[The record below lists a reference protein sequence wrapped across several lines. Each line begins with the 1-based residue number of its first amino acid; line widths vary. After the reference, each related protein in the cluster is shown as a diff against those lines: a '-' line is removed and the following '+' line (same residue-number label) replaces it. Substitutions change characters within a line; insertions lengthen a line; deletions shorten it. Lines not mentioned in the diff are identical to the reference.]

1 MTDDNV
7 DGKDAK
13 ISMKRRALKVVRRY
27 DGETRTVEKAARSM
41 RNAAKFRSGR
51 PVRRRDVFAIRKG
64 SSERFGVYGF
74 GGCDILSIVGAGP
87 ELASRVD
94 GSFCIGSFGKADHTR
109 SDVLLQTLNPPNP
122 SLTQDVSERLG
133 LIDTYFTPTLF
144 EPTFPIPHQVG
155 IGEFPKNVVVL
166 STSADSS
173 RTLYR
178 NREHGFLVDPG
189 GWWLTTD
196 MGDVLNDLSAVK
208 WFASNFV
215 KARRIE
221 VDESMSNFAQIITEL
236 RDRTGAFVV
245 MMNVLTVDPG
255 SSSLDY
261 KHANSPNRVRRREFG
276 LAATEL
282 AADMDLP
289 LLDVDRMTKEMG
301 ISGQADFV
309 HYTPDQNALISREF
323 SQLLID
329 AGVV

>member
-1 MTDDNV
+1 MTDKDNPANV
-7 DGKDAK
+7 P
-13 ISMKRRALKVVRRY
+13 MKRKALKVVRRF
-27 DGETRTVEKAARSM
+27 DSETRTVEKTARSM
-41 RNAAKFRSGR
+41 RNAAKYRAGI
-51 PVRRRDVFAIRKG
+51 PVRRRGIYAVRKG
-64 SSERFGVYGF
+64 SPQKFGVYGL

-87 ELASRVD
+87 TLADRVD
-94 GSFCIGSFGKADHTR
+94 GSFCIGSFGAADRTR
-109 SDVLLQTLNPPNP
+109 SDTLLQTLDPPSP
-122 SLTQDVSERLG
+122 ELTREVSDRLG
-133 LIDTYFTPTLF
+133 LVNSYFTPTLF
-144 EPTFPIPHQVG
+144 EPDFQIPNQ
-155 IGEFPKNVVVL
+155 IGTGRFPKSVVVL

-178 NREHGFLVDPG
+178 HRDHGFLVDPG

-196 MGDVLNDLSAVK
+196 MGDVLADRSAVK

-221 VDESMSNFAQIITEL
+221 VDESMDNFAQIIAEL
-236 RDRTGAFVV
+236 RARMGAFVV

-282 AADMDLP
+282 AASMNVP
-289 LLDVDRMTKEMG
+289 LLDVDRMTKQVG

-309 HYTPDQNALISREF
+309 HYTPEQNELISLEF
-323 SQLLID
+323 ANLLID

>member
-1 MTDDNV
+1 MTDDK
-7 DGKDAK
+7 KDSK
-13 ISMKRRALKVVRRY
+13 ISMKRKALKVVRRF
-27 DGETRTVEKAARSM
+27 DGETRTVEKTARSM
-41 RNAAKFRSGR
+41 RNAAKFRAGL
-51 PVRRRDVFAIRKG
+51 PVRRRDVYAVRRG
-64 SSERFGVYGF
+64 SASKFGVYGF

-87 ELASRVD
+87 DLADRVD

-109 SDVLLQTLNPPNP
+109 SDLLLQTLNPPSI
-122 SLTQDVSERLG
+122 SLTREVSDRLG
-133 LIDTYFTPTLF
+133 LIDTYFTPALF
-144 EPTFPIPHQVG
+144 EPAFQIPNQVG
-155 IGEFPKNVVVL
+155 LGNFPKNVVVL

-178 NREHGFLVDPG
+178 HREHGFLVDPG

-221 VDESMSNFAQIITEL
+221 VEESMENFGQIITEL
-236 RDRTGAFVV
+236 RERTGAFVV
-245 MMNVLTVDPG
+245 LMNVLTVDPG

-282 AADMDLP
+282 AASMDLP

-309 HYTPDQNALISREF
+309 HYTPEQNALISREF
-323 SQLLID
+323 ARLLIEAD
-329 AGVV
+329 VV

>member
-1 MTDDNV
+1 M
-7 DGKDAK
+7 KDSSK
-13 ISMKRRALKVVRRY
+13 DTKVSMKRKALKVVRRL
-27 DGETRTVEKAARSM
+27 DGETRTVEKTARSM
-41 RNAAKFRSGR
+41 RNAAKFRAGL
-51 PVRRRDVFAIRKG
+51 PVRRRDMYAVRKG

-87 ELASRVD
+87 ELADHVD
-94 GSFCIGSFGKADHTR
+94 GSFCLGSFGKADHTR
-109 SDVLLQTLNPPNP
+109 SDLLLQTLNPPDR
-122 SLTQDVSERLG
+122 SLTHEVSERLG

-144 EPTFPIPHQVG
+144 EPTFSIPSQVAVG
-155 IGEFPKNVVVL
+155 SFPKKVVVL

-178 NREHGFLVDPG
+178 HREHGFLVDPG

-208 WFASNFV
+208 WFASNYV

-221 VDESMSNFAQIITEL
+221 VAESMDNFARIITEL

-276 LAATEL
+276 LAATQL
-282 AADMDLP
+282 AASMDFP

-309 HYTPDQNALISREF
+309 HYTPEQNALIAREF
-323 SQLLID
+323 SNLLID